1 MISKFGIHPSAHFRW
16 QRYGLEPKF
25 ITKSGTDNSLPY
37 SNLSPMEFAEE
48 LLKRK
53 LHAINNPPKP
63 RATHWGLGWSRAFVA
78 QVRSEQILGLDTNT
92 RSAINADNGK
102 HSQAVG
108 KVVTTF
114 GHVSTNN
121 TRATGTKHYPTG

>member
-1 MISKFGIHPSAHFRW
+1 MISKVGIHPSAHFRW
-16 QRYGLEPKF
+16 QRYGLEREF

-37 SNLSPMEFAEE
+37 SNLSPMEFATE
-48 LLKRK
+48 LLNRK
-53 LHAINNPPKP
+53 IHAINNPTKP
-63 RATHWGLGWSRAFVA
+63 RTTHAGLGWNVSFIP
-78 QVRSEQILGLDTNT
+78 QVTPDQILGFDTNT
-92 RSAINADNGK
+92 RSAINEDNGK